1 MTLYDNQSVSAIFGC
16 HLSACTIQQPVTTW
30 VSVTI
35 TTHGAGS
42 AMFLGRLCT
51 GRCTRTAPQ
60 LSMVSVEA
68 RANPG
73 VSVAWNGSVRCAAGG
88 RCSFPAFNDSRG
100 AGPRLD
106 VYFQ

>member
-1 MTLYDNQSVSAIFGC
+1 
-16 HLSACTIQQPVTTW
+16 
-30 VSVTI
+30 
-35 TTHGAGS
+35 
-42 AMFLGRLCT
+42 
-51 GRCTRTAPQ
+51 
-60 LSMVSVEA
+60 MVSVEA

-73 VSVAWNGSVRCAAGG
+73 VSSVAWNGSVRCAAGG